1 MDKSNLPLKYF
12 SFDIFASLIVW
23 VLFVVF
29 RNAINNITVFEN
41 LSIVIP
47 TFDYLTSILLFP
59 FYCAFVHYLT
69 GFYRNPIKNSR
80 VTVFVSTF
88 VSALFIS
95 NTVFLGLM
103 LPNGIVSYE
112 YFYSSILVLFGLLF
126 TFTVFFRLL
135 VFSQVHHYF
144 ATKVWT
150 INTLIIGTN
159 SVARKIADDIEEH
172 AHYNTFTGFISTN
185 KQQTDSSDKVLGDMS
200 QISNVIKK
208 YDIQEA
214 IVALD
219 ENADEKQLFNIINL
233 LYQFDIDIQF
243 TPRLYEILTG
253 SAKISHMGTI
263 PLVSITQLSM
273 SDWQACVKRFLDIII
288 SILALLLTSPLLF
301 YFMFR
306 IKKDSKGPV
315 FYRQE
320 RIGRYGRVF
329 NILKFRTMQIDSE
342 GKVPQLSSEEDE
354 RITEVGKFFRKYRID
369 EIPQFWN
376 ILKGDMSLVGPRPE
390 RKFYIN
396 QIITEAPYYCLLYK
410 IRPGLTSWGPIKIGY
425 TDTIDKMIERLNYDI
440 IYLEKMSLF
449 NDIKIL
455 IYTFE
460 TILKGKGI

>member
-95 NTVFLGLM
+95 NTVFLGLI

-440 IYLEKMSLF
+440 IYLENMSLF